1 MALFKRT
8 PREFHIHIGTPW
20 TINGKPTSS
29 ADPKAALAEIYDT
42 AELFPITITVTGP
55 DIEYV
60 LEMDEYMST
69 HVLDDTAEEEAVVD
83 PQPLAA
89 DDEPKHETQ
98 ATRPQR
104 QRPDFTALRA
114 KLTPRR
120 VGIGAAAMLVIC
132 LIVSL
137 FVFNKPESNA
147 EAQAEAWKTELSA
160 PSLSDAPINQAFAK
174 QLWVLNP
181 GDVKS
186 AAGYAAGV
194 LTTTGK
200 RIQLRDH
207 TTGDELAA
215 YKADPEKLESV
226 TEFRAGKTPTIGL
239 RFSDKFVA
247 LTAEGK
253 TQEWKVAK
261 DSSITVYGDTPLV
274 SAGSVHQ
281 ALIVGTKA
289 PVDLTPNPDLPV
301 RAIDGEWIVQP
312 QIGSARVAMNPVHRD
327 SSDATAHYV
336 DLIPPKAGAV
346 FTRHLDVGRGKAL
359 VLWTIDEKLFVS
371 IHALQGEPA
380 GQAVSTVPAPFT
392 EDKATSWTLGT
403 GMDLALLGP
412 YAFSMTT
419 GETEAY
425 NPKDAFTKAYGN
437 AAVIVDA
444 NGKQTIALDHTL
456 YPVKDQIIGTTDTT
470 ILVRLAD
477 GSVAA
482 YGKSGGKE

>member
-20 TINGKPTSS
+20 TINGKPTS
-29 ADPKAALAEIYDT
+29 AVDPKAALAEIYDT
-42 AELFPITITVTGP
+42 AELFPITITVAGP
-55 DIEYV
+55 GIEYV
-60 LEMDEYMST
+60 LEMDEHMST
-69 HVLDDTAEEEAVVD
+69 RVLDDTAEEEPVVD
-83 PQPLAA
+83 AQPLAA
-89 DDEPKHETQ
+89 DDEPKHEPKT
-98 ATRPQR
+98 TRPQR
-104 QRPDFTALRA
+104 QRPGLAALRA

-120 VGIGAAAMLVIC
+120 VGIGAATMLVVC

-147 EAQAEAWKTELSA
+147 EAQAEAWKTELSS
-160 PSLSDAPINQAFAK
+160 PSLSDVPIDQAFAK

-194 LTTTGK
+194 LTTK
-200 RIQLRDH
+200 DARIQLRDH

-226 TEFRAGKTPTIGL
+226 AEFRAGRTPAIGL

-247 LTAEGK
+247 LTADGK

-261 DSSITVYGDTPLV
+261 DSTISVYGTTPLV

-281 ALIVGTKA
+281 ALIMGTKA

-336 DLIPPKAGAV
+336 DLVPPKAGAV

-371 IHALQGEPA
+371 IHTLQGEPA

-412 YAFSMTT
+412 YAFSLAT

-425 NPKDAFTKAYGN
+425 NPKGAFTRAYGN

-444 NGKQTIALDHTL
+444 NGKQTLALDHTL
-456 YPVKDQIIGTTDTT
+456 YPAKDQIIGTTDTT